1 MDFLCNS
8 FITFI
13 DGDLELKEMALS
25 KQFKL
30 NYIARFRGFLSGIR
44 P

>member
-1 MDFLCNS
+1 MDFLSNS
-8 FITFI
+8 FITFL
-13 DGDLELKEMALS
+13 DGDLELKEMVLS